1 MRHPA
6 AALLLALVLGV
17 VPPGAPAPHAQP
29 ASTEPAA
36 SEPAASRPAGTC
48 AAPPEAM
55 SAAPLPG
62 VFAAVARGDLRIMVV
77 GSAST
82 TLGGTSSAAAT
93 WPRRLQERLS
103 SRLQGVSV
111 RVEVFGGRGTTAADH
126 ARIIMR
132 EAPRLRPHL
141 VIWQL
146 GTVEAARGL
155 PAEEMSDAVQEAAA
169 RLTATRGEL
178 TDLVLMDPQFSRFF
192 RANANV
198 EPYLDQLRIAAA
210 ASGAQLFS
218 RWALMKHWV
227 DIERLDLERAPRD
240 SRSAVAD
247 ELHACIAGVL
257 TAFILDGIARDD
269 R

>member
-1 MRHPA
+1 MRNPA
-6 AALLLALVLGV
+6 AALLLALALGLT
-17 VPPGAPAPHAQP
+17 PPGIPESRAQP
-29 ASTEPAA
+29 AVAQPADV
-36 SEPAASRPAGTC
+36 C
-48 AAPPEAM
+48 AAPAEAM
-55 SAAPLPG
+55 DAAPLPG
-62 VFAAVARGDLRIMVV
+62 VFAAVARGELRIMVV

-82 TLGGTSSAAAT
+82 ASGGTSSTAAT
-93 WPRRLQERLS
+93 WPRQLQARLAA
-103 SRLQGVSV
+103 RLQGVMV

-126 ARIIMR
+126 ARIIAG

-141 VIWQL
+141 LIWQL

-178 TDLVLMDPQFSRFF
+178 TDLVLMDMQFSRFF

-240 SRSAVAD
+240 RRKAVAD

-257 TAFILDGIARDD
+257 TAFILDGIERDH